1 MRIRIDLKIL
11 IFLFVFFLTNQIEI
25 YLIIMFFCL
34 LHELGHIIM
43 GIILKMKP
51 EKIELMAFGLSSS
64 FKANSKDGE
73 IKIKNGN
80 LLQLKEILIALAG
93 PILSIVLVII
103 YMYLEPIYI
112 TREVAIYSNLLIM
125 IFNLLPIY
133 PLDGGR
139 LLKAVL
145 RNKYNFRETDKITNQ
160 ITNII
165 VIGLTAVSS
174 IIVLIYHNIGLLL
187 LLLYIWILNIKENK
201 KYILK
206 TRVYNAIYSKDID
219 KNS

>member
-1 MRIRIDLKIL
+1 MIITVNIQIFIIVIIL
-11 IFLFVFFLTNQIEI
+11 ILTNQIKI
-25 YLIIMFFCL
+25 YTALMIFALI
-34 LHELGHIIM
+34 HELAHMFTG
-43 GIILKMKP
+43 
-51 EKIELMAFGLSSS
+51 
-64 FKANSKDGE
+64 
-73 IKIKNGN
+73 
-80 LLQLKEILIALAG
+80 IALKLKPKELKINPLGISIQFEAYEQSEKKNMLVAISG
-93 PILSIVLVII
+93 PLLNII
-103 YMYLEPIYI
+103 IAIICAFLNIPQETKELI
-112 TREVAIYSNLLIM
+112 IYSNILLG

>member
-1 MRIRIDLKIL
+1 MEVYNYIK
-11 IFLFVFFLTNQIEI
+11 
-25 YLIIMFFCL
+25 
-34 LHELGHIIM
+34 
-43 GIILKMKP
+43 
-51 EKIELMAFGLSSS
+51 S
-64 FKANSKDGE
+64 E
-73 IKIKNGN
+73 IK
-80 LLQLKEILIALAG
+80 EDD
-93 PILSIVLVII
+93 II
-103 YMYLEPIYI
+103 
-112 TREVAIYSNLLIM
+112 IYSNILLG

>member
-80 LLQLKEILIALAG
+80 LLQLKEILIALVG

-139 LLKAVL
+139 IIKGILHIEFGEKKADILV
-145 RNKYNFRETDKITNQ
+145 NKIS
-160 ITNII
+160 NII
-165 VIGLTAVSS
+165 MILMTIISS
-174 IIVLIYHNIGLLL
+174 ITVYYYKNIAIFFICIFLWIILLR
-187 LLLYIWILNIKENK
+187 ENK
-201 KYILK
+201 KINLK
-206 TRVYNAIYSKDID
+206 EV
-219 KNS
+219 NSNS

>member
-64 FKANSKDGE
+64 FKANSKDGK

-103 YMYLEPIYI
+103 YMYIEPIYI

-139 LLKAVL
+139 IIKGILHIEFGEKKADILV
-145 RNKYNFRETDKITNQ
+145 NKIS
-160 ITNII
+160 NII
-165 VIGLTAVSS
+165 MILMTIISS
-174 IIVLIYHNIGLLL
+174 IAVYYYKNIAIFFICIFLWIILLR
-187 LLLYIWILNIKENK
+187 ENK
-201 KYILK
+201 KINLK
-206 TRVYNAIYSKDID
+206 EM
-219 KNS
+219 NSNS